1 MSISAP
7 PQNPAGEFRPEPG
20 YSDARRAELIAEIE
34 QAPARLAAAVAGLS
48 DAQLNTKYRNWTIRQ
63 IARHLAG
70 ASFAEIYA
78 EQVARTRDVRVGAP
92 SG

>member
-1 MSISAP
+1 MASPVTCWIL
-7 PQNPAGEFRPEPG
+7 PG
-20 YSDARRAELIAEIE
+20 WPSNRVR
-34 QAPARLAAAVAGLS
+34 PARQALEELVAWVAPVAEELGVASYLDVPAANAAE
-48 DAQLNTKYRNWTIRQ
+48 RQ